1 MVLQSGCLIN
11 QETRRNPRKSKKS
24 KGIAHV
30 IRRDEESDSSADF
43 QSVNGPAGIRPA
55 VVTRGNGIE
64 LSWDSFLMLGWGEL
78 ELELELP

>member
-1 MVLQSGCLIN
+1 M
-11 QETRRNPRKSKKS
+11 
-24 KGIAHV
+24 